1 MDEVCVSYGDKLVC
15 TEGEMLILV
24 AMIELLIYVVVFW
37 GGWSILKYFLI
48 KKNRQQE
55 ESEWNPPSFK

>member
-55 ESEWNPPSFK
+55 ESEWNPPNFK